1 MNELVFAVGISDI
14 ESLRKTISEIM
25 TCTRLKCFSI
35 VHESFDC
42 VSVLSAR
49 KLVRGSF
56 CALYN
61 GNCEILLMEIGI
73 YIKHTHCL
81 FTRILFGCVH
91 CVTLLPEEFAG
102 TEEGTGGLLPTNDAA
117 PLIVKLRKIAP

>member
-1 MNELVFAVGISDI
+1 MAGSG
-14 ESLRKTISEIM
+14 
-25 TCTRLKCFSI
+25 LKGLSV
-35 VHESFDC
+35 VHESLDR

-56 CALYN
+56 GALYN
-61 GNCEILLMEIGI
+61 GNCEILFMEIGI
-73 YIKHTHCL
+73 YVQHAHCL
-81 FTRILFGCVH
+81 FARILFGCVH

>member
-1 MNELVFAVGISDI
+1 MAC
-14 ESLRKTISEIM
+14 
-25 TCTRLKCFSI
+25 TCLKRFSV
-35 VHESFDC
+35 VHKSFDR

-56 CALYN
+56 CSLYN

-73 YIKHTHCL
+73 DIKHTHCL

-91 CVTLLPEEFAG
+91 CVTFLPKEFAG
-102 TEEGTGGLLPTNDAA
+102 AEEGTGGLLPTNDAA
-117 PLIVKLRKIAP
+117 PLIVKLRKISP